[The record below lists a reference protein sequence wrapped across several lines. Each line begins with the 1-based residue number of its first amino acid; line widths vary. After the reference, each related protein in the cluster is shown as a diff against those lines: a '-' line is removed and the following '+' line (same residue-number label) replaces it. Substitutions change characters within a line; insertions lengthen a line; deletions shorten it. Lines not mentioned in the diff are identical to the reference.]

1 MTTTPTISPY
11 KHKHLINVYIL
22 KFHNESDFH
31 KVKDFKPWFVNRD
44 VVVLKKI
51 PITGIPKDESLSL
64 THELFWLQAI
74 DVPIEYISVQ
84 GITRVVQPAGVYQKH
99 DPAFGTNMLEKNV
112 MIQVMVD
119 LKKKVARKMVA
130 VTEDKEK
137 TIIKFEYG
145 QLPLFCNVCQIIDH
159 PSQQCEGSNKWVN
172 PNLKKEGEGSGTKRS
187 TIFSEKKNEIESGG
201 GQEKQNFGPP
211 KRDVLML
218 KSRVGNKGRGGVV
231 VFTQHEVTEKKNGS
245 QEKQNSAAPFQDT
258 LMLENTNLIM
268 EEGAANSMIREEQNK
283 VQIEDKKK
291 ECHVPTIAAETQ
303 ITSTKRVLESITKHF

>member
-99 DPAFGTNMLEKNV
+99 D
-112 MIQVMVD
+112 
-119 LKKKVARKMVA
+119 
-130 VTEDKEK
+130 
-137 TIIKFEYG
+137 
-145 QLPLFCNVCQIIDH
+145 PLFCNVCQIIDH